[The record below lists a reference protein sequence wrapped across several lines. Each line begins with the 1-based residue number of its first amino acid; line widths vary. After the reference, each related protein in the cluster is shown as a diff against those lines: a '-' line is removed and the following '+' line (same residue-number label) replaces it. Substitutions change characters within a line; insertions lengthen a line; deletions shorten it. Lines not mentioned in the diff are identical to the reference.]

1 MSAVVLGVALMASSL
16 LFGVPFWFAGCL
28 VIGVGLGFFSSRHS

>member
-1 MSAVVLGVALMASSL
+1 MAAIVFGVALMASSL

-28 VIGVGLGFFSSRHS
+28 LIGVGLGFFASRHS